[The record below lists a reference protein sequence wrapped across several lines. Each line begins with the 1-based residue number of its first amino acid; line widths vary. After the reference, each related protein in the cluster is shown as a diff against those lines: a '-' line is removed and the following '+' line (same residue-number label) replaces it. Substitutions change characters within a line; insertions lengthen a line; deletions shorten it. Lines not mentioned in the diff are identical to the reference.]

1 MLEVK
6 YENKIYQFN
15 ELSREVVRDMADDF
29 TIDRFGLIGADG
41 SVKVFGDSQMESW
54 ARLAK
59 FENISAN
66 LTAVVEKNYGRKIT
80 DLLCEKVHHL
90 PYPDQAE
97 ALAVIM
103 ADYMKREVCRG

>member
-6 YENKIYQFN
+6 YENKIYQFK
-15 ELSREVVRDMADDF
+15 ELEREVVLDMADDF
-29 TIDRFGLIGADG
+29 SLSQFGLIEADG
-41 SVKVFGDSQMESW
+41 SVKVFGDSQVDAW

-59 FENISAN
+59 FEGICSN
-66 LTAVVEKNYGRKIT
+66 LMAIVEKRYGQNIT
-80 DLLCEKVHHL
+80 DILCEKVHHL